1 MKPSPARATE
11 YVAGDQARQG
21 DFVAASE
28 KTLHD
33 VARSAL
39 LEADFF
45 GDRVDSVRRGRGGI
59 PPMSDR
65 SWHEIWLEQD
75 HHRNSFEERG
85 RGVNGPSTFRRQ
97 WAPSGDGCRRNGAE
111 VASLDS
117 LGAPFWSPPEQFL
130 RMAGGPTISI
140 PRFSEPEQ
148 DGGSQLHLGFTPG
161 TLAAP
166 QSVSGFLLL
175 MGNDRIGFKRAS
187 REGFRWGISGDSA
200 SWQGGRA
207 SGAFGDHVRSMTTWV
222 GRNARVELD
231 DAWTLNASATL
242 AFGRAFLQSGSML
255 DVDPYAMS
263 AWDVG
268 VERGKEDA
276 ERSRESPFHNR
287 FALNQAKVRSL
298 IFPDSGTARRS
309 TDK

>member
-1 MKPSPARATE
+1 MGSLGR
-11 YVAGDQARQG
+11 R
-21 DFVAASE
+21 
-28 KTLHD
+28 L
-33 VARSAL
+33 SA
-39 LEADFF
+39 
-45 GDRVDSVRRGRGGI
+45 
-59 PPMSDR
+59 
-65 SWHEIWLEQD
+65 
-75 HHRNSFEERG
+75 
-85 RGVNGPSTFRRQ
+85 
-97 WAPSGDGCRRNGAE
+97 NGAE

-117 LGAPFWSPPEQFL
+117 LGTPFWSPPEQFV

-175 MGNDRIGFKRAS
+175 MGNDRIGFERAS

-268 VERGKEDA
+268 VERGK
-276 ERSRESPFHNR
+276 RGR
-287 FALNQAKVRSL
+287 
-298 IFPDSGTARRS
+298 GT
-309 TDK
+309 